1 MGLLQKSL
9 KVVTEP
15 PDGIKLNTKAT
26 LSKISEEQLEECKHY
41 AFKPLCWV
49 ISFFHSIILDRR
61 KYGKIGWN
69 VNYDFNESDF
79 RISFRLLGLYLN
91 KAYENKDEVVPWN
104 SLRYLIGEA
113 MYGGR
118 VTDDLDRRV
127 LTTYLD
133 EYMGDFLFD
142 KNVEFFF
149 AKTKDYNFTLPS

>member
-1 MGLLQKSL
+1 
-9 KVVTEP
+9 
-15 PDGIKLNTKAT
+15 
-26 LSKISEEQLEECKHY
+26 
-41 AFKPLCWV
+41 LCWV

-69 VNYDFNESDF
+69 VAYDFNESDF
-79 RISFRLLGLYLN
+79 KISFRLLSLYLK
-91 KAYENKDEVVPWN
+91 KAYDNKDEMIPWG

-133 EYMGDFLFD
+133 EFMGDFLFD
-142 KNVEFFF
+142 KNNEFFF
-149 AKTKDYNFTLPS
+149 AKT

>member
-1 MGLLQKSL
+1 L

-15 PDGIKLNTKAT
+15 PDGIKLNTRNT
-26 LSKISEEQLEECKHY
+26 ISKLTEELLDECPHM
-41 AFKPLCWV
+41 AFKPLVWV

-69 VNYDFNESDF
+69 VAYDFNESDF
-79 RISFRLLGLYLN
+79 RISFRLLGLYLK
-91 KAYENKDEVVPWN
+91 KASDNKDETIPWA

-127 LTTYLD
+127 LVTYLD
-133 EYMGDFLFD
+133 EFMGDFLFD
-142 KNVEFFF
+142 KNKEFYF
-149 AKTKDYNFTLPS
+149 A

>member
-1 MGLLQKSL
+1 M
-9 KVVTEP
+9 TEP

-26 LSKISEEQLEECKHY
+26 LSKLTEESLEECKHF
-41 AFKPLCWV
+41 AFKPLVWV

-69 VNYDFNESDF
+69 VAYDFNESDF
-79 RISFRLLGLYLN
+79 RISFRLLGLYLQ
-91 KAYENKDEVVPWN
+91 KAFDNKDEMIPWG

-142 KNVEFFF
+142 KNNEFFF
-149 AKTKDYNFTLPS
+149 AKT

>member
-1 MGLLQKSL
+1 
-9 KVVTEP
+9 
-15 PDGIKLNTKAT
+15 
-26 LSKISEEQLEECKHY
+26 
-41 AFKPLCWV
+41 
-49 ISFFHSIILDRR
+49 LDRR

-79 RISFRLLGLYLN
+79 RISFRLLGLYLK
-91 KAYENKDEVVPWN
+91 KAFDNKDEMIPWG

-127 LTTYLD
+127 LITYLD

-142 KNVEFFF
+142 KNKEFFF
-149 AKTKDYNFTLPS
+149 ACTKEFNYPLPPQLNYEGFFA